1 MEDGLDGC
9 VFVNEGD
16 EIVACHCR
24 REQTAVR
31 GKDHLIIQVIMI
43 IERNVL
49 NAQLKEDPGVALRLD
64 HA

>member
-9 VFVNEGD
+9 VFVDEGD

-43 IERNVL
+43 IESNVL
-49 NAQLKEDPGVALRLD
+49 NAQLEEDPSVALCLD
-64 HA
+64 QA

>member
-9 VFVNEGD
+9 VFVDEGD

-24 REQTAVR
+24 REQTAR
-31 GKDHLIIQVIMI
+31 GKDHLIIQVILI

-49 NAQLKEDPGVALRLD
+49 NAQLEKDPGVALRLD